1 MTISG
6 VQKITF
12 FKKLLTF

>member
-1 MTISG
+1 VVF

-12 FKKLLTF
+12 FF